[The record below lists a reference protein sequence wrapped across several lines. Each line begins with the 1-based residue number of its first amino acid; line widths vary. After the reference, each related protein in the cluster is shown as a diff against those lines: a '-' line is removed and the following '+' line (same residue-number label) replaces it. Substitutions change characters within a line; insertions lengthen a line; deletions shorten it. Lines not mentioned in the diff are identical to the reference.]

1 MHIIDERIKNITK
14 QQPSFEAIFKTYGAI
29 IESACALLLFKLE
42 KRKIW
47 RIFNNKKKII
57 WLEPSNMTATYR

>member
-14 QQPSFEAIFKTYGAI
+14 QQPSFEAIFKIYGAI
-29 IESACALLLFKLE
+29 IESACASLLFKLE

-47 RIFNNKKKII
+47 RIFNNKKK
-57 WLEPSNMTATYR
+57 LFG